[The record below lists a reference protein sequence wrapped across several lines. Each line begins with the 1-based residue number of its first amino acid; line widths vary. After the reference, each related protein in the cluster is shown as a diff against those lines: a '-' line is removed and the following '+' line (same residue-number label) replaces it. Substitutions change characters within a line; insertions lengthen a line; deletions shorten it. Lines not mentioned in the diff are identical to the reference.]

1 MLEQQR
7 QAYLQ
12 AMGIPSWFPRYQ
24 LPSALPTPDYY
35 WPVTNNGSLVEASAI
50 NQQAATTQSEESA
63 NPSRYLPESLT
74 ERPKLAKLQIRDSLV
89 NSDKSATISKEG
101 ITGQPELEA
110 EQVKEIQAVLTEPC
124 YFQLVCMTPNE
135 QVMLVTELPYSGVNE
150 LSALHYSLVN
160 NLLTALNI
168 KSIVNEAK
176 SFKWPFTFQQFVDQ
190 SEPVASAAVKA
201 YLEGQLGFSS
211 KKLVILMGA
220 TAVKYGLSLDKDFE
234 SVRGLKQQGEQWLAV
249 THSLNEILR
258 LPQYKKE
265 AWKDLAA
272 ITKIDWS
279 PA

>member
-24 LPSALPTPDYY
+24 LPGAQPTPDYY
-35 WPVTNNGSLVEASAI
+35 WPVASSESLVEAPATH
-50 NQQAATTQSEESA
+50 QQAAITQSEEFSHG
-63 NPSRYLPESLT
+63 LPESFS

-89 NSDKSATISKEG
+89 NSKKSAADFTKEG
-101 ITGQPELEA
+101 MTDQPKLEA
-110 EQVKEIQAVLTEPC
+110 EQVKEIQVTLTESC
-124 YFQLVCMTPNE
+124 YFQLVCMSPTE

-150 LSALHYSLVN
+150 LSVLHYSLVN
-160 NLLTALNI
+160 NLLAALNI
-168 KSIVNEAK
+168 KSTANEAK

-220 TAVKYGLSLDKDFE
+220 MAVKYGLGLDKDFE
-234 SVRGLKQQGEQWLAV
+234 SVRGVSQQSEQWLAV

-265 AWKDLAA
+265 AWKDLSA

-279 PA
+279 PV